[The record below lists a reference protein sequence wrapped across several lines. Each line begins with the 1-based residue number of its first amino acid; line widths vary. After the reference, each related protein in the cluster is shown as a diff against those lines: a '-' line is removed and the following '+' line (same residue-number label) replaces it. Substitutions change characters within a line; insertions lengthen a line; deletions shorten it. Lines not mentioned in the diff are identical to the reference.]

1 MSDRDRIGR
10 APRAQIAS
18 RDPEAASSVTSE
30 AARPAARGDD
40 VPRSPPLGAS
50 DASPLG
56 ASDAEASCG
65 ASDVA
70 EAVGPSL
77 DVARARLE
85 AESGASGETLEAHGS
100 PDTLVE
106 RTVLSGPLGQPR
118 TVLSGPL
125 GQPRTVL
132 SGPLGQPRTVLSGPL
147 GQPRTVLSGPR
158 GQPRTVLSGPLG
170 QPRTVP
176 EARGVP
182 GADTPPE
189 ARGVPGAGTPTARH
203 VALTLEGARRRSSS
217 DATRRPTAPLRGL
230 QDVELLVVDDDDDA
244 RWLLARYLER
254 AGARVRTA
262 GSVREAEEALARRR
276 PHALVSDIGMPFED
290 GRTLVARLR
299 HHEAETGLPRLPAIA
314 VTAFVGVRERDASL
328 AAGFDAQLAKP
339 LDPARLVVL
348 LRSLL
353 A

>member
-106 RTVLSGPLGQPR
+106 
-118 TVLSGPL
+118 
-125 GQPRTVL
+125 RTVL

>member
-1 MSDRDRIGR
+1 MSERDRIGR
-10 APRAQIAS
+10 APRAEIAS
-18 RDPEAASSVTSE
+18 RDPEAASSVTSAE

-50 DASPLG
+50 DAEPSG
-56 ASDAEASCG
+56 ASP
-65 ASDVA
+65 DVA
-70 EAVGPSL
+70 EAVGPSR
-77 DVARARLE
+77 DAGARLE
-85 AESGASGETLEAHGS
+85 AESDASGETFETHAS

-106 RTVLSGPLGQPR
+106 RTVLSGPQ
-118 TVLSGPL
+118 TVLS
-125 GQPRTVL
+125 
-132 SGPLGQPRTVLSGPL
+132 S
-147 GQPRTVLSGPR
+147 PR
-158 GQPRTVLSGPLG
+158 GQPRTI
-170 QPRTVP
+170 P

-182 GADTPPE
+182 GAD
-189 ARGVPGAGTPTARH
+189 TPTARH

-262 GSVREAEEALARRR
+262 GSVREAEDALARRR

-299 HHEAETGLPRLPAIA
+299 SHEAETGLPRLPAIA

-339 LDPARLVVL
+339 LDPARLVEL

>member
-1 MSDRDRIGR
+1 MSDRDGIGR
-10 APRAQIAS
+10 APPRAEIVS
-18 RDPEAASSVTSE
+18 REPEAASSVTSAE
-30 AARPAARGDD
+30 AARPREPVARRDEPLHSQPGVELPRDPVVEGAREASSAASQDSDSR
-40 VPRSPPLGAS
+40 
-50 DASPLG
+50 DASSVHG
-56 ASDAEASCG
+56 SGDAEHVAAAGAEASR
-65 ASDVA
+65 D
-70 EAVGPSL
+70 L
-77 DVARARLE
+77 DVSSHVLDQ
-85 AESGASGETLEAHGS
+85 G

-106 RTVLSGPLGQPR
+106 R
-118 TVLSGPL
+118 
-125 GQPRTVL
+125 
-132 SGPLGQPRTVLSGPL
+132 
-147 GQPRTVLSGPR
+147 
-158 GQPRTVLSGPLG
+158 
-170 QPRTVP
+170 
-176 EARGVP
+176 
-182 GADTPPE
+182 ADRQLFASEPCSD
-189 ARGVPGAGTPTARH
+189 TPTARH
-203 VALTLEGARRRSSS
+203 IALTLEGARRRASSE
-217 DATRRPTAPLRGL
+217 ATRRPTAPLRGL

-299 HHEAETGLPRLPAIA
+299 RHEAETGLPRLPAIA

-339 LDPARLVVL
+339 LDPARLVEL

>member
-106 RTVLSGPLGQPR
+106 
-118 TVLSGPL
+118 
-125 GQPRTVL
+125 
-132 SGPLGQPRTVLSGPL
+132 RTVLSGPL

>member
-106 RTVLSGPLGQPR
+106 RTVLSGPL
-118 TVLSGPL
+118 
-125 GQPRTVL
+125 
-132 SGPLGQPRTVLSGPL
+132 
-147 GQPRTVLSGPR
+147 

>member
-106 RTVLSGPLGQPR
+106 Q
-118 TVLSGPL
+118 
-125 GQPRTVL
+125 
-132 SGPLGQPRTVLSGPL
+132 
-147 GQPRTVLSGPR
+147 
-158 GQPRTVLSGPLG
+158 TVLSGPLG

-189 ARGVPGAGTPTARH
+189 ARGVPGADTPTARH

>member
-1 MSDRDRIGR
+1 VSDRDRIGR

-106 RTVLSGPLGQPR
+106 
-118 TVLSGPL
+118 
-125 GQPRTVL
+125 RTVL